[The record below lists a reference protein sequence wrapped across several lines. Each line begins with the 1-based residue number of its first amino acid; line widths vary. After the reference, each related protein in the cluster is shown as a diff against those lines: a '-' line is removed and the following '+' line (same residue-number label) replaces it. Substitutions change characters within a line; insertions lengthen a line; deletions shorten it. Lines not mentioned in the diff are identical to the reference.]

1 LFEKLLI
8 DIKPLISSLVIIVKK
23 EFRFLK
29 ELEELSKKYNLRHEV
44 I

>member
-8 DIKPLISSLVIIVKK
+8 DIKPLISSLVIKVKK

-29 ELEELSKKYNLRHEV
+29 ELEELSKKYNLRYEV